1 MARRWRRRWRC
12 RRLPNVVLRDTAGVF
27 LIEDCKKLAWSCN
40 KLLLRHAP
48 LSRDIKIIE
57 IRLCK
62 DQANAFDNFKIL
74 RVDEAARRN

>member
-1 MARRWRRRWRC
+1 M
-12 RRLPNVVLRDTAGVF
+12 PNVVLRDTAGVF

-62 DQANAFDNFKIL
+62 DQANAFDNLRLAAIRLIL
-74 RVDEAARRN
+74 NRPAPNELAADW